1 MSEWSIEH
9 AWKLTP
15 AARVDA
21 HQNPPTHH
29 RSISSRYNEVLRD
42 TPVSDDVHPGFR
54 GVCDTVLT
62 QKLNALRTMR
72 VAVRPYASLIASWP
86 SVSSR
91 RTGQS
96 LRCDG
101 GGVLVR
107 RARTE
112 TAPMGM
118 SG

>member
-1 MSEWSIEH
+1 MSEWLKEH

-29 RSISSRYNEVLRD
+29 RSISCRYNEVLRD
-42 TPVSDDVHPGFR
+42 APVSDDVHPGFR

-86 SVSSR
+86 FGPVEAIWSIVA
-91 RTGQS
+91 
-96 LRCDG
+96 
-101 GGVLVR
+101 VR
-107 RARTE
+107 RWWCAR
-112 TAPMGM
+112 AAR
-118 SG
+118 SY